1 MSRARD
7 VFAIDAAKSDPAPLR
22 CDCGR
27 FVSTSQI
34 YADGTPM
41 TAEEGTYVALCDR
54 CASPRPVSPVT
65 SQPKEARF

>member
-1 MSRARD
+1 MS
-7 VFAIDAAKSDPAPLR
+7 VPLR

-27 FVSTSQI
+27 FVSVNQT

-54 CASPRPVSPVT
+54 CASRSGLPTRSPGSPLDPVLCDQSHTHNPSRP
-65 SQPKEARF
+65 